1 MRITFNRRRQVS
13 VGCLLPTAF
22 CLLLAAYCSLIF
34 MFRPFQHIH
43 FVGIGGIGMSGIAEV
58 LANLGFRVSGSD
70 QKKSEV
76 TDRLEALGVEVTEG
90 HAAEN
95 VGDAH
100 VVVRSTAV
108 RDDNPEITE
117 ARRQSIPVIPR
128 AEMLAELM
136 RMKPYTVAVAG
147 SHGKTTTTSMVA
159 TVLGIAGLD
168 PTFVVGGI
176 VRSYRSNA
184 RLGKSDLMVV
194 EADESDRSFLMLTPT
209 IAVVT
214 NIDREHMDYYH
225 DMEDVRKCFADFV
238 NKVPFYG
245 AAILC
250 LDDPHVQA
258 VIPKVERRRVTYGLS
273 AQADISAHG
282 ISYDQSFG
290 SSFTV
295 WRGIDVLGSISMR
308 VPGKHNVYNS
318 LAAIAVGLE
327 LEVPFAKIAEA
338 LGEFSGADRR
348 FQFKGEERGI
358 TVVDDYGHHP
368 TEIKATLSAARIG
381 APNRRIVVLFQPHRY
396 TRTNDLMDEFASAF
410 NNADVLLVTDI
421 YAASETPIDGVN
433 AEVLTNRIKIYGHK
447 HAEYIGA
454 MENGPQ
460 VLRETV
466 REGDL
471 VITLG
476 AGSVHRSGDQLLELL
491 REA

>member
-1 MRITFNRRRQVS
+1 
-13 VGCLLPTAF
+13 
-22 CLLLAAYCSLIF
+22 

-76 TDRLEALGVEVTEG
+76 TAHLEELKVEVTEG
-90 HAAEN
+90 HDAAN

-108 RDDNPEITE
+108 RDDNPEIIE
-117 ARRQSIPVIPR
+117 ARRRSIPVIPR

-159 TVLGIAGLD
+159 TILGIAGLD

-176 VRSYRSNA
+176 VRSYRANA
-184 RLGKSDLMVV
+184 RLGKSELMGV
-194 EADESDRSFLMLTPT
+194 EADESDRSFLMLDPM

-245 AAILC
+245 AAVLC

-258 VIPKVERRRVTYGLS
+258 VIPKVERRRITYGMS
-273 AQADISAHG
+273 AQADISAHD
-282 ISYDQSFG
+282 IKYDHSFG
-290 SSFTV
+290 STFQVLS
-295 WRGIDVLGSISMR
+295 GINVLGRVTLR

-318 LAAIAVGLE
+318 LGAIAAALE
-327 LEVPFAKIAEA
+327 LDVPFDTIAHA
-338 LGEFSGADRR
+338 LSEFGGAERR
-348 FQFKGEERGI
+348 FQFKGEDHGI

-396 TRTNDLMDEFASAF
+396 SRTADLMDEFASAF
-410 NNADVLLVTDI
+410 NNADVLLVSDI
-421 YAASETPIDGVN
+421 YAASETPIEGIT
-433 AEVLTNRIKIYGHK
+433 AEVLTNRIKSYGHK
-447 HAEYIGA
+447 SAEYIGSIDNSA
-454 MENGPQ
+454 E
-460 VLRETV
+460 VLRDTV

-476 AGSVHRSGDQLLELL
+476 AGTVTRIGDQLLGLL
-491 REA
+491 K